1 MPQGVK
7 VRLLSPP
14 PLMNKKYIRNFSII
28 AHIDHGKSTLAD
40 RLIDISLGKKKGA
53 SEDQLLDTM
62 DLEKERGITIKAQAM
77 RLNYKSGSSEYQLN
91 LIDTPGHVDFNYE
104 VSRSLA
110 ACEGALLLI
119 DCTQGIQAQTLA
131 NVYLAIEQDVVIIPV
146 LNKIDSPNAQ
156 VDRVISEI
164 NSSLG
169 FSEKEILKVSAKTG
183 EGVENLIEQIIS
195 KIPPPSGDN
204 SNSLQALVFDSK
216 YDQFKGVI
224 AYVRVVNGDIN
235 KNENLILMSTKKI
248 AEANEVGIFEPNLN
262 EIDKLNTGEVGYVA
276 TGLKNVSDCRVG
288 ETLTTKE
295 NPSKESLKGYESSK
309 PMVYSGLYPTDGDDY
324 ADLRDALGK
333 LQLNDASLIFE
344 PESSGALGFGFRCG
358 FLGLLHMDIIQERL
372 EREYDLDL
380 IVTAPTVKYTVETIS
395 GKIVEVDD
403 PSKWPEDEKIKR
415 VLEPFVDLS
424 IVCPSN
430 FIGPVIDIIV
440 KKRGEYRKMEW
451 LQAGG
456 ENLEA
461 DNQRVLLEFNM
472 PLAEILTDFH
482 SQLKSST
489 KGYASMDYQLTDPK
503 DEKLVKLQIL
513 VNEEK
518 VDALSIIVHS
528 ENSLPVGRQLVS
540 KLKDLIPRQM
550 FDIPIQAA
558 VGSKIISR
566 ETVKALRKN
575 VTAKCYG
582 GDISRKRKL
591 LQKQAEG
598 KKRMKR
604 LGSVEV
610 PQEAFMAVLKNEAKK

>member
-1 MPQGVK
+1 M
-7 VRLLSPP
+7 
-14 PLMNKKYIRNFSII
+14 
-28 AHIDHGKSTLAD
+28 
-40 RLIDISLGKKKGA
+40 
-53 SEDQLLDTM
+53 
-62 DLEKERGITIKAQAM
+62 
-77 RLNYKSGSSEYQLN
+77 
-91 LIDTPGHVDFNYE
+91 
-104 VSRSLA
+104 
-110 ACEGALLLI
+110 
-119 DCTQGIQAQTLA
+119 
-131 NVYLAIEQDVVIIPV
+131 
-146 LNKIDSPNAQ
+146 
-156 VDRVISEI
+156 
-164 NSSLG
+164 
-169 FSEKEILKVSAKTG
+169 
-183 EGVENLIEQIIS
+183 
-195 KIPPPSGDN
+195 
-204 SNSLQALVFDSK
+204 QALVFDSK

-224 AYVRVVNGDIN
+224 AYIRVVNGELR
-235 KNENLILMSTKKI
+235 KNDNLMLMSTKKFV
-248 AEANEVGIFEPNLN
+248 EANEVGIFEPNLN
-262 EIDKLNTGEVGYVA
+262 EIDKLTIGEVGYVA

-288 ETLTTKE
+288 ETLTIKE
-295 NPSKESLKGYESSK
+295 NPSTEALKGYESAK

-324 ADLRDALGK
+324 SDLRDALGK

-372 EREYDLDL
+372 EREYGLDL

-395 GKIVEVDD
+395 GKIIDVDD
-403 PSKWPEDEKIKR
+403 PSKWPEDEKIQK

-424 IVCPSN
+424 ILCPSN
-430 FIGPVIDIIV
+430 FIGPVIDIV
-440 KKRGEYRKMEW
+440 VSKRGEYRKMEW
-451 LQAGG
+451 LQGGG
-456 ENLEA
+456 EGSNAE
-461 DNQRVLLEFNM
+461 NQRVLLEFNM

-489 KGYASMDYQLTDPK
+489 KGYASMDYQLTEPK

-518 VDALSIIVHS
+518 VDALSVIVHS
-528 ENSLPVGRQLVS
+528 ENSLIIGRQLVS
-540 KLKDLIPRQM
+540 KLKELIPRQL

-598 KKRMKR
+598 KKRMKK

-610 PQEAFMAVLKNEAKK
+610 PQEAFMAVLKNEAK

>member
-1 MPQGVK
+1 MK

-14 PLMNKKYIRNFSII
+14 PFMDKKYIRNFSII

-40 RLIDISLGKKKGA
+40 RLIDISLGKKRGET
-53 SEDQLLDTM
+53 EDQLLDTM

-77 RLNYKSGSSEYQLN
+77 RLNYKSGPTNFQLN

-131 NVYLAIEQDVVIIPV
+131 NVYLAIEQNVVIIPV

-156 VDRVISEI
+156 VDRVMSEI

-169 FSEKEILKVSAKTG
+169 FSENEILKVSAKTG
-183 EGVENLIEQIIS
+183 EGVEDLIEHVIK
-195 KIPPPSGDN
+195 KIPPPSGDIKN
-204 SNSLQALVFDSK
+204 PMQALVFDSK

-224 AYVRVVNGDIN
+224 AYIRLVNGELRKDD
-235 KNENLILMSTKKI
+235 NLMLMSTNKI
-248 AEANEVGIFEPNLN
+248 VEANEVGIFEPNLN
-262 EIDKLNTGEVGYVA
+262 EIDKLTIGEVGYVA
-276 TGLKNVSDCRVG
+276 TGLKNVADCRVG
-288 ETLTTKE
+288 ETLTIKE
-295 NPSKESLKGYESSK
+295 NPSTEALKGYESAK
-309 PMVYSGLYPTDGDDY
+309 PMVFSGLYPTDGDDY
-324 ADLRDALGK
+324 SDLRDALGK

-372 EREYDLDL
+372 EREYGLDL

-395 GKIVEVDD
+395 GKVIDVDD
-403 PSKWPEDEKIKR
+403 PSKWPEDEKIQK

-424 IVCPSN
+424 ILCPSK
-430 FIGPVIDIIV
+430 FIGPVIDIV
-440 KKRGEYRKMEW
+440 VSKRGEYKKMEW
-451 LQAGG
+451 LQGGG
-456 ENLEA
+456 EGSNSE
-461 DNQRVLLEFNM
+461 NQRVLLEFNM

-528 ENSLPVGRQLVS
+528 ENSLIIGRQLVS
-540 KLKDLIPRQM
+540 KLKELIPRQL

-598 KKRMKR
+598 KKRMKK

-610 PQEAFMAVLKNEAKK
+610 PQEAFMAVLKNEAK

>member
-1 MPQGVK
+1 MD
-7 VRLLSPP
+7 
-14 PLMNKKYIRNFSII
+14 KKYIRNFSII

-40 RLIDISLGKKKGA
+40 RLIDISLGKKRGET
-53 SEDQLLDTM
+53 EDQLLDTM

-77 RLNYKSGSSEYQLN
+77 RLNYKSGPTNFQLN

-131 NVYLAIEQDVVIIPV
+131 NVYLAIEQNVVIIPV

-156 VDRVISEI
+156 VDRVMSEI

-169 FSEKEILKVSAKTG
+169 FSENEILKVSAKTG
-183 EGVENLIEQIIS
+183 EGVEDLIEHVIK
-195 KIPPPSGDN
+195 KIPPPSGDIKN
-204 SNSLQALVFDSK
+204 PMQALVFDSK

-224 AYVRVVNGDIN
+224 AYIRLVNGELSKDD
-235 KNENLILMSTKKI
+235 NLMLMSTNKI
-248 AEANEVGIFEPNLN
+248 VEANEVGIFEPNLN
-262 EIDKLNTGEVGYVA
+262 EIDKLTIGEVGYVA
-276 TGLKNVSDCRVG
+276 TGLKNVADCRVG
-288 ETLTTKE
+288 ETLTIKE
-295 NPSKESLKGYESSK
+295 NPSTEALKGYESAK
-309 PMVYSGLYPTDGDDY
+309 PMVFSGLYPTDGDDY
-324 ADLRDALGK
+324 SDLRDALGK

-372 EREYDLDL
+372 EREYGLDL

-395 GKIVEVDD
+395 GKVIDVDD
-403 PSKWPEDEKIKR
+403 PSKWPEDEKIQK

-424 IVCPSN
+424 ILCPSK
-430 FIGPVIDIIV
+430 FIGPVIDIV
-440 KKRGEYRKMEW
+440 VSKRGEYKKMEW
-451 LQAGG
+451 LQGGG
-456 ENLEA
+456 EGSNSE
-461 DNQRVLLEFNM
+461 NQRVLLEFNM

-528 ENSLPVGRQLVS
+528 ENSLIIGRQLVS
-540 KLKDLIPRQM
+540 KLKELIPRQL

-598 KKRMKR
+598 KKRMKK

-610 PQEAFMAVLKNEAKK
+610 PQEAFMAVLKNEAK

>member
-14 PLMNKKYIRNFSII
+14 PFMDKKYIRNFSII

-40 RLIDISLGKKKGA
+40 RLIDISLGKKRGET
-53 SEDQLLDTM
+53 EDQLLDTM

-77 RLNYKSGSSEYQLN
+77 RLNYKSGPTNFQLN

-131 NVYLAIEQDVVIIPV
+131 NVYLAIEQNVVIIPV

-156 VDRVISEI
+156 VDRVMSEI

-169 FSEKEILKVSAKTG
+169 FSENEILKVSAKTG
-183 EGVENLIEQIIS
+183 EGVEDLIEHVIK
-195 KIPPPSGDN
+195 KIPPPSGDIKN
-204 SNSLQALVFDSK
+204 PMQALVFDSK

-224 AYVRVVNGDIN
+224 AYIRLVNGELRKDD
-235 KNENLILMSTKKI
+235 NLMLMSTNKI
-248 AEANEVGIFEPNLN
+248 VEANEVGIFEPNLN
-262 EIDKLNTGEVGYVA
+262 EIDKLTIGEVGYVA
-276 TGLKNVSDCRVG
+276 TGLKNVADCRVG
-288 ETLTTKE
+288 ETLTIKE
-295 NPSKESLKGYESSK
+295 NPSTEALKGYESAK
-309 PMVYSGLYPTDGDDY
+309 PMVFSGLYPTDGDDY
-324 ADLRDALGK
+324 SDLRDALGK

-372 EREYDLDL
+372 EREYGLDL

-395 GKIVEVDD
+395 GKVIDVDD
-403 PSKWPEDEKIKR
+403 PSKWPEDEKIQK

-424 IVCPSN
+424 ILCPSK
-430 FIGPVIDIIV
+430 FIGPVIDIV
-440 KKRGEYRKMEW
+440 VSKRGEYKKMEW
-451 LQAGG
+451 LQGGG
-456 ENLEA
+456 EGSNSE
-461 DNQRVLLEFNM
+461 NQRVLLEFNM

-528 ENSLPVGRQLVS
+528 ENSLIIGRQLVS
-540 KLKDLIPRQM
+540 KLKELIPRQL

-598 KKRMKR
+598 KKRMKK

-610 PQEAFMAVLKNEAKK
+610 PQEAFMAVLKNEAK

>member
-1 MPQGVK
+1 MD
-7 VRLLSPP
+7 
-14 PLMNKKYIRNFSII
+14 KKYIRNFSII

-40 RLIDISLGKKKGA
+40 RLIDISLGKEKGT

-77 RLNYKSGSSEYQLN
+77 RLNYMSGSSNFQLN

-146 LNKIDSPNAQ
+146 LNKIDSSNAQ

-169 FSEKEILKVSAKTG
+169 FDEKEILKVSAKTG
-183 EGVENLIEQIIS
+183 EGVENLIEQIIN
-195 KIPPPSGDN
+195 KIPPPSGDIT
-204 SNSLQALVFDSK
+204 NSLQALVFDSK

-224 AYVRVVNGDIN
+224 AYVRVVNGEIN
-235 KNENLILMSTKKI
+235 KNENLMLMSTKKV
-248 AEANEVGIFEPNLN
+248 AEANEVGIFEPNLS
-262 EIDKLNTGEVGYVA
+262 EIDKLTIGEVGYVA

-324 ADLRDALGK
+324 SDLRDALGK

-372 EREYDLDL
+372 EREYGLDL
-380 IVTAPTVKYTVETIS
+380 IVTAPTVKYTVETVS
-395 GKIVEVDD
+395 GKVIDVDD
-403 PSKWPEDEKIKR
+403 PSKWPEDEKIQR

-430 FIGPVIDIIV
+430 FIGPVIDIV
-440 KKRGEYRKMEW
+440 VNKRGEYRKMEW
-451 LQAGG
+451 LQGGG
-456 ENLEA
+456 ESSDA

-489 KGYASMDYQLTDPK
+489 KGYASMDYQLTKPK

-528 ENSLPVGRQLVS
+528 ENSLPIGRQLVS
-540 KLKDLIPRQM
+540 KLKELIPRQM

-610 PQEAFMAVLKNEAKK
+610 PQEAFMAVLKNEAK

>member
-14 PLMNKKYIRNFSII
+14 PLMDKKYIRNFSII

-77 RLNYKSGSSEYQLN
+77 RLNYKSGSSEFQLN

-195 KIPPPSGDN
+195 KIPAPSGDN

-235 KNENLILMSTKKI
+235 KNENLILMSTKKV

-324 ADLRDALGK
+324 SDLRDALGK

-395 GKIVEVDD
+395 GKFVEVDD

-430 FIGPVIDIIV
+430 FIGPVIDIVV

-451 LQAGG
+451 LQGGG
-456 ENLEA
+456 ENSDA

-503 DEKLVKLQIL
+503 NEKLVKLQIL

-528 ENSLPVGRQLVS
+528 ENSLQIGRQLVS

>member
-14 PLMNKKYIRNFSII
+14 PIMNKNQVRNFSII

-40 RLIDISLGKKKGA
+40 RLIDISQGKKLG
-53 SEDQLLDTM
+53 STEEQLLDTM

-77 RLNYKSGSSEYQLN
+77 RLNYSLDNIDYQLN

-110 ACEGALLLI
+110 ACEGALLLV

-131 NVYLAIEQDVVIIPV
+131 NVYLAINEDVTIIPV

-156 VDRVISEI
+156 TERVTNEITSMLGYSEQ
-164 NSSLG
+164 
-169 FSEKEILKVSAKTG
+169 EILKVSAKTG
-183 EGVENLIEQIIS
+183 EGVESLIKEIINL
-195 KIPPPSGDN
+195 IPPPKGDSN
-204 SNSLQALVFDSK
+204 NSLQALVFDSK

-224 AYVRVVNGDIN
+224 AYVKVVNGELQKGQSIISMGSK
-235 KNENLILMSTKKI
+235 KNF
-248 AEANEVGIFEPNLN
+248 EALETGIFSPNLK
-262 EIDKLNTGEVGYVA
+262 EIDKLRLGEVGYIA
-276 TGLKNVSDCRVG
+276 TGLKNLSDCRVG
-288 ETLTTKE
+288 ETITFKDD
-295 NPSKESLKGYESSK
+295 PSKEPLKGYESAK
-309 PMVYSGLYPTDGDDY
+309 PMVYSGLYPTDGDEY
-324 ADLRDALGK
+324 PFLRDALGK
-333 LQLNDASLIFE
+333 LQLNDASFVFE

-372 EREYDLDL
+372 EREYDIDL
-380 IVTAPTVKYTVETIS
+380 IVTAPTVKYTVETLS
-395 GKIVEVDD
+395 GVKVEVDD
-403 PSKWPEDEKIKR
+403 PSKWPEDEKISK
-415 VLEPFVDLS
+415 VFEPFVEMS
-424 IVCPSN
+424 IVCPSS
-430 FIGPVIDIIV
+430 FIGPVIDLVV
-440 KKRGEYRKMEW
+440 KKRGEYKKMEW
-451 LQAGG
+451 LQGSE
-456 ENLEA
+456 ENTDKLS
-461 DNQRVLLEFNM
+461 QRVLLEFNM

-482 SQLKSST
+482 SQLKSAT
-489 KGYASMDYQLTDPK
+489 KGYASMDYNISDSK
-503 DEKLVKLQIL
+503 DGKLVKLQVL
-513 VNEEK
+513 VNQEK

-528 ENSLPVGRQLVS
+528 ENSQLVGRQLVS
-540 KLKDLIPRQM
+540 KLKELIPRQM

-610 PQEAFMAVLKNEAKK
+610 PQEAFMAVLKNETK

>member
-1 MPQGVK
+1 MD
-7 VRLLSPP
+7 
-14 PLMNKKYIRNFSII
+14 KKYIRNFSII

-40 RLIDISLGKKKGA
+40 RLIDVSMGKKKGA

-77 RLNYKSGSSEYQLN
+77 RLNYKSGSSEFQLN

-131 NVYLAIEQDVVIIPV
+131 NVYLAIEQDVIIIPV
-146 LNKIDSPNAQ
+146 LNKIDSSNAQ

-183 EGVENLIEQIIS
+183 EGVENLIQQIIA

-204 SNSLQALVFDSK
+204 LNSLQALVFDSK

-235 KNENLILMSTKKI
+235 KNENLILMSTKKV

-324 ADLRDALGK
+324 SDLRDALGK

-395 GKIVEVDD
+395 GKFVEVDD

-430 FIGPVIDIIV
+430 FIGPVIDIVV

-451 LQAGG
+451 LQGGG
-456 ENLEA
+456 ENSDA

-503 DEKLVKLQIL
+503 NEKLVKLQIL

-528 ENSLPVGRQLVS
+528 ENSLQIGRQLVS

-604 LGSVEV
+604 LGLVEV
-610 PQEAFMAVLKNEAKK
+610 TQEAFMAVLKNEAKK

>member
-14 PLMNKKYIRNFSII
+14 PLMDKKYIRNFSII

-40 RLIDISLGKKKGA
+40 RLIDISLGKEKGT

-77 RLNYKSGSSEYQLN
+77 RLNYKSGSSNFQLN

-146 LNKIDSPNAQ
+146 LNKIDSSNAQ

-169 FSEKEILKVSAKTG
+169 FDEKEILKVSAKTG
-183 EGVENLIEQIIS
+183 EGVENLIEQIIN
-195 KIPPPSGDN
+195 KIPPPSGDIT
-204 SNSLQALVFDSK
+204 NSLQALVFDSK

-224 AYVRVVNGDIN
+224 AYVRVVNGEIN
-235 KNENLILMSTKKI
+235 KNENLMLMSTKKV
-248 AEANEVGIFEPNLN
+248 AEANEVGIFEPNLS
-262 EIDKLNTGEVGYVA
+262 EIDKLTIGEVGYVA

-324 ADLRDALGK
+324 SDLRDALGK

-372 EREYDLDL
+372 EREYGLDL
-380 IVTAPTVKYTVETIS
+380 IVTAPTVKYTVETVS
-395 GKIVEVDD
+395 GKVIDVDD
-403 PSKWPEDEKIKR
+403 PSKWPEDEKIQR

-430 FIGPVIDIIV
+430 FIGPVIDIV
-440 KKRGEYRKMEW
+440 VNKRGEYRKMEW
-451 LQAGG
+451 LQGGG
-456 ENLEA
+456 ESSDA

-489 KGYASMDYQLTDPK
+489 KGYASMDYQLTKPK

-528 ENSLPVGRQLVS
+528 ENSLPIGRQLVS
-540 KLKDLIPRQM
+540 KLKELIPRQM

-610 PQEAFMAVLKNEAKK
+610 PQEAFMAVLKNEAK

>member
-14 PLMNKKYIRNFSII
+14 PLMDKKYIRNFSII

-40 RLIDISLGKKKGA
+40 RLIDISLGKEKGT

-77 RLNYKSGSSEYQLN
+77 RLNYMSGSSNFQLN

-146 LNKIDSPNAQ
+146 LNKIDSSNAQ

-169 FSEKEILKVSAKTG
+169 FDEKEILKVSAKTG
-183 EGVENLIEQIIS
+183 EGVENLIEQIIN
-195 KIPPPSGDN
+195 KIPPPSGDIT
-204 SNSLQALVFDSK
+204 NSLQALVFDSK

-224 AYVRVVNGDIN
+224 AYVRVVNGEIN
-235 KNENLILMSTKKI
+235 KNENLMLMSTKKV
-248 AEANEVGIFEPNLN
+248 AEANEVGIFEPNLS
-262 EIDKLNTGEVGYVA
+262 EIDKLTIGEVGYVA

-324 ADLRDALGK
+324 SDLRDALGK

-372 EREYDLDL
+372 EREYGLDL
-380 IVTAPTVKYTVETIS
+380 IVTAPTVKYTVETVS
-395 GKIVEVDD
+395 GKVIDVDD
-403 PSKWPEDEKIKR
+403 PSKWPEDEKIQR

-430 FIGPVIDIIV
+430 FIGPVIDIV
-440 KKRGEYRKMEW
+440 VNKRGEYRKMEW
-451 LQAGG
+451 LQGGG
-456 ENLEA
+456 ESSDA

-489 KGYASMDYQLTDPK
+489 KGYASMDYQLTKPK

-528 ENSLPVGRQLVS
+528 ENSLPIGRQLVS
-540 KLKDLIPRQM
+540 KLKELIPRQM

-610 PQEAFMAVLKNEAKK
+610 PQEAFMAVLKNEAK

>member
-1 MPQGVK
+1 MD
-7 VRLLSPP
+7 
-14 PLMNKKYIRNFSII
+14 KKYIRNFSII

-40 RLIDISLGKKKGA
+40 RLIDVSMGKKKGA

-77 RLNYKSGSSEYQLN
+77 RLNYKSGSSEFQLN

-131 NVYLAIEQDVVIIPV
+131 NVYLAIEQDVIIIPV
-146 LNKIDSPNAQ
+146 LNKIDSSNAQ

-183 EGVENLIEQIIS
+183 EGVENLIQQIIA

-204 SNSLQALVFDSK
+204 LNSLQALVFDSK

-235 KNENLILMSTKKI
+235 KNENLILMSTKKV

-324 ADLRDALGK
+324 SDLRDALGK

-395 GKIVEVDD
+395 GKFVEVDD

-430 FIGPVIDIIV
+430 FIGPVIDIVV

-451 LQAGG
+451 LQGGG
-456 ENLEA
+456 ENSDA

-503 DEKLVKLQIL
+503 NEKLVKLQIL

-528 ENSLPVGRQLVS
+528 ENSLQIGRQLVS

>member
-14 PLMNKKYIRNFSII
+14 PLMDKKYIRNFSII

-40 RLIDISLGKKKGA
+40 RLIDISLGKKTGA

-77 RLNYKSGSSEYQLN
+77 RLNYKSRSSDFQLN

-146 LNKIDSPNAQ
+146 LNKIDSSNAQ
-156 VDRVISEI
+156 IDRVISEI

-169 FSEKEILKVSAKTG
+169 FDEKEILKVSAKTG
-183 EGVENLIEQIIS
+183 EGVEDLIEQIIN
-195 KIPPPSGDN
+195 KIPPPSGDIA
-204 SNSLQALVFDSK
+204 NSLQALVFDSK

-224 AYVRVVNGDIN
+224 AYVRVVNGEVN
-235 KNENLILMSTKKI
+235 KNDNLMLMSTKKA

-262 EIDKLNTGEVGYVA
+262 EIDKLTIGEVGYVA

-372 EREYDLDL
+372 EREYGLDL
-380 IVTAPTVKYTVETIS
+380 IVTAPTVKYIVETIS
-395 GKIVEVDD
+395 GKILDVDD
-403 PSKWPEDEKIKR
+403 PSKWPEDEKIQR

-430 FIGPVIDIIV
+430 FIGPVIDIVV

-451 LQAGG
+451 LQSGG
-456 ENLEA
+456 ENS
-461 DNQRVLLEFNM
+461 DSGNQRVLLEFNM

-489 KGYASMDYQLTDPK
+489 KGYASMDYQLTEPK

-518 VDALSIIVHS
+518 VDALSVIVHS
-528 ENSLPVGRQLVS
+528 ENSLPIGRQLVS
-540 KLKDLIPRQM
+540 KLKELIPRQM

-582 GDISRKRKL
+582 GDVSRKRKL

-610 PQEAFMAVLKNEAKK
+610 PQEAFMAVLKNEAK

>member
-14 PLMNKKYIRNFSII
+14 PLMDKKYIRNFSII

-40 RLIDISLGKKKGA
+40 RLIDISLGKKNGT

-77 RLNYKSGSSEYQLN
+77 RLNYKSGTSDFQLN

-146 LNKIDSPNAQ
+146 LNKIDSSNAQ
-156 VDRVISEI
+156 IERVISEI

-169 FSEKEILKVSAKTG
+169 FDEKEILKVSAKTG
-183 EGVENLIEQIIS
+183 EGVENLIDQIIS
-195 KIPPPSGDN
+195 RIPPPSGDIDN
-204 SNSLQALVFDSK
+204 PLQALVFDSK

-224 AYVRVVNGDIN
+224 AYVRIVNGEIN
-235 KNENLILMSTKKI
+235 KNDNLMLMSTKKV
-248 AEANEVGIFEPNLN
+248 AEANEVGIFEPNFN
-262 EIDKLNTGEVGYVA
+262 EIDKLTIGEVGYVA

-288 ETLTTKE
+288 ETFTTKE
-295 NPSKESLKGYESSK
+295 NSSKESLKGYESSK

-324 ADLRDALGK
+324 SDLRDALGK

-372 EREYDLDL
+372 EREYGLDL

-395 GKIVEVDD
+395 GKIIEVDD
-403 PSKWPEDEKIKR
+403 PSKWPEDEKIQR

-430 FIGPVIDIIV
+430 FIGPVIDIV
-440 KKRGEYRKMEW
+440 VTKRGEYRKMEW
-451 LQAGG
+451 LQGSG
-456 ENLEA
+456 ESSDS

-489 KGYASMDYQLTDPK
+489 KGYASMDYQLTEPK

-528 ENSLPVGRQLVS
+528 ENSLPIGRQLVS
-540 KLKDLIPRQM
+540 KLKELIPRQM

-610 PQEAFMAVLKNEAKK
+610 PQEAFMAVLKNEAK

>member
-1 MPQGVK
+1 MD
-7 VRLLSPP
+7 
-14 PLMNKKYIRNFSII
+14 KKYIRNFSII

-40 RLIDISLGKKKGA
+40 RLIDISLGKKKGV

-77 RLNYKSGSSEYQLN
+77 RLNYKSGASNFQLN

-146 LNKIDSPNAQ
+146 LNKIDSSNAQ

-169 FSEKEILKVSAKTG
+169 FDEKEILKVSAKTG
-183 EGVENLIEQIIS
+183 EGVENLIEQIIN
-195 KIPPPSGDN
+195 KIPPPSGDIT
-204 SNSLQALVFDSK
+204 NSLQALVFDSK

-224 AYVRVVNGDIN
+224 AYVRVVNGEIN
-235 KNENLILMSTKKI
+235 KNDNLMLMSTKKA
-248 AEANEVGIFEPNLN
+248 AEANEVGIFEPNLH
-262 EIDKLNTGEVGYVA
+262 EIDKLTIGEVGYVA

-295 NPSKESLKGYESSK
+295 NASKESLRGYESSK

-324 ADLRDALGK
+324 SDLRDALGK

-372 EREYDLDL
+372 EREYGLDL

-395 GKIVEVDD
+395 GKVIDVDD
-403 PSKWPEDEKIKR
+403 PSKWPEDEKIQK

-430 FIGPVIDIIV
+430 FIGPVIDIV
-440 KKRGEYRKMEW
+440 VNKRGEYRKMEW
-451 LQAGG
+451 LQGGG
-456 ENLEA
+456 ENSDT

-489 KGYASMDYQLTDPK
+489 KGYASMDYQLTEPK

-518 VDALSIIVHS
+518 VDALSVIVHS
-528 ENSLPVGRQLVS
+528 ENSLPIGRQLVS
-540 KLKDLIPRQM
+540 KLKELIPRQM

-598 KKRMKR
+598 KKRMKK

-610 PQEAFMAVLKNEAKK
+610 PQEAFMAVLKNEAK

>member
-1 MPQGVK
+1 MD
-7 VRLLSPP
+7 
-14 PLMNKKYIRNFSII
+14 KKYIRNFSII

-40 RLIDISLGKKKGA
+40 RLIDISLGKKRGET
-53 SEDQLLDTM
+53 EDQLLDTM

-77 RLNYKSGSSEYQLN
+77 RLNYKSGPTNFQLN

-131 NVYLAIEQDVVIIPV
+131 NVYLAIEQNVVIIPV

-156 VDRVISEI
+156 VDRVMSEI

-169 FSEKEILKVSAKTG
+169 FSENEILKVSAKTG
-183 EGVENLIEQIIS
+183 EGVEDLIEHVIK
-195 KIPPPSGDN
+195 KIPPPSGDIKN
-204 SNSLQALVFDSK
+204 PMQALVFDSK

-224 AYVRVVNGDIN
+224 AYIRLVNGELRKDD
-235 KNENLILMSTKKI
+235 NLMLMSTNKI
-248 AEANEVGIFEPNLN
+248 VEANEVGIFEPNLN
-262 EIDKLNTGEVGYVA
+262 EIDKLTIGEVGYVA
-276 TGLKNVSDCRVG
+276 TGLKNVADCRVG
-288 ETLTTKE
+288 ETLTIKE
-295 NPSKESLKGYESSK
+295 NPSTEALKGYESAK
-309 PMVYSGLYPTDGDDY
+309 PMVFSGLYPTDGDDY
-324 ADLRDALGK
+324 SDLRDALGK

-372 EREYDLDL
+372 EREYGLDL

-395 GKIVEVDD
+395 GKVIDVDD
-403 PSKWPEDEKIKR
+403 PSKWPEDEKIQK

-424 IVCPSN
+424 ILCPSK
-430 FIGPVIDIIV
+430 FIGPVIDIV
-440 KKRGEYRKMEW
+440 VSKRGEYKKMEW
-451 LQAGG
+451 LQGGG
-456 ENLEA
+456 EGSNSE
-461 DNQRVLLEFNM
+461 NQRVLLEFNM

-528 ENSLPVGRQLVS
+528 ENSLIIGRQLVS
-540 KLKDLIPRQM
+540 KLKELIPRQL

-598 KKRMKR
+598 KKRMKK

-610 PQEAFMAVLKNEAKK
+610 PQEAFMAVLKNEAK

>member
-14 PLMNKKYIRNFSII
+14 PLMDKKYIRNFSII

-40 RLIDISLGKKKGA
+40 RLIDISLGKEKGT

-77 RLNYKSGSSEYQLN
+77 RLNYMSGSSNFQLN

-146 LNKIDSPNAQ
+146 LNKIDSSNAQ

-169 FSEKEILKVSAKTG
+169 FDEKEILKVSAKTG
-183 EGVENLIEQIIS
+183 EGVENLIEQIIN
-195 KIPPPSGDN
+195 KIPPPSGDIT
-204 SNSLQALVFDSK
+204 NSLQALVFDSK

-224 AYVRVVNGDIN
+224 AYVRVVNGEIN
-235 KNENLILMSTKKI
+235 KNENLMLMSTKKV
-248 AEANEVGIFEPNLN
+248 AEANEVGIFEPNLS
-262 EIDKLNTGEVGYVA
+262 EIDKLTIGEVGYVA

-309 PMVYSGLYPTDGDDY
+309 PMVYSGLYPIDGDDY
-324 ADLRDALGK
+324 SDLRDALGK

-372 EREYDLDL
+372 EREYGLDL
-380 IVTAPTVKYTVETIS
+380 IVTAPTVKYTVETVS
-395 GKIVEVDD
+395 GKVIDVDD
-403 PSKWPEDEKIKR
+403 PSKWPEDEKIQR

-430 FIGPVIDIIV
+430 FIGPVIDIV
-440 KKRGEYRKMEW
+440 VNKRGEYRKMEW
-451 LQAGG
+451 LQGGG
-456 ENLEA
+456 ESSDA

-489 KGYASMDYQLTDPK
+489 KGYASMDYQLTKPK

-528 ENSLPVGRQLVS
+528 ENSLPIGRQLVS
-540 KLKDLIPRQM
+540 KLKELIPRQM

-610 PQEAFMAVLKNEAKK
+610 PQEAFMAVLKNEAK

>member
-1 MPQGVK
+1 MD
-7 VRLLSPP
+7 
-14 PLMNKKYIRNFSII
+14 KKYIRNFSII

-40 RLIDISLGKKKGA
+40 RLIDISLGKKKGV

-77 RLNYKSGSSEYQLN
+77 RLNYKSGASNFQLN

-146 LNKIDSPNAQ
+146 LNKIDSSNAQ

-169 FSEKEILKVSAKTG
+169 FDEKEILKVSAKTG
-183 EGVENLIEQIIS
+183 EGVENLIEQIIN
-195 KIPPPSGDN
+195 KIPPPSGDIT
-204 SNSLQALVFDSK
+204 NSLQALVFDSK

-224 AYVRVVNGDIN
+224 AYVRVVNGEIN
-235 KNENLILMSTKKI
+235 KNDNLMLMSTKKA
-248 AEANEVGIFEPNLN
+248 AEANEVGIFEPNLH
-262 EIDKLNTGEVGYVA
+262 EIDKLTIGEVGYVA

-295 NPSKESLKGYESSK
+295 NASKESLRGYESSK

-324 ADLRDALGK
+324 SDLRDALGK

-372 EREYDLDL
+372 EREYGLDL

-395 GKIVEVDD
+395 GKVIDVDD
-403 PSKWPEDEKIKR
+403 PSKWPEDEKIQK

-430 FIGPVIDIIV
+430 FIGPVIDIV
-440 KKRGEYRKMEW
+440 VNKRGEYRKMEW
-451 LQAGG
+451 LQGGG
-456 ENLEA
+456 ENSDT

-489 KGYASMDYQLTDPK
+489 KGYASMDYQLTEPK

-518 VDALSIIVHS
+518 VDALSVIVHS
-528 ENSLPVGRQLVS
+528 ENSLPIGRQLVS
-540 KLKDLIPRQM
+540 KLKELIPRQM
-550 FDIPIQAA
+550 FDIPIQAV

-598 KKRMKR
+598 KKRMKK

-610 PQEAFMAVLKNEAKK
+610 PQEAFMAVLKNEAK

>member
-1 MPQGVK
+1 MD
-7 VRLLSPP
+7 
-14 PLMNKKYIRNFSII
+14 KKYIRNFSII

-40 RLIDISLGKKKGA
+40 RLIDISLGKKKGV

-77 RLNYKSGSSEYQLN
+77 RLNYKSGASNFQLN

-146 LNKIDSPNAQ
+146 LNKIDSSNAQ

-169 FSEKEILKVSAKTG
+169 FDEKEILKVSAKTG
-183 EGVENLIEQIIS
+183 EGVENLIEQIIN
-195 KIPPPSGDN
+195 KIPPPSGDIT
-204 SNSLQALVFDSK
+204 NSLQALVFDSK

-224 AYVRVVNGDIN
+224 AYVRVVNGEIN
-235 KNENLILMSTKKI
+235 KNDNLMLMSTKKA
-248 AEANEVGIFEPNLN
+248 AEANEVGIFEPNLH
-262 EIDKLNTGEVGYVA
+262 EIDKLTIGEVGYVA

-295 NPSKESLKGYESSK
+295 NASKESLRGYESSK

-324 ADLRDALGK
+324 SDLRDALGK

-372 EREYDLDL
+372 EREYGLDL

-395 GKIVEVDD
+395 GKVIDVDD
-403 PSKWPEDEKIKR
+403 PSKWPEDEKIQK

-430 FIGPVIDIIV
+430 FIGPVIDIV
-440 KKRGEYRKMEW
+440 VNKRGEYRKMEW
-451 LQAGG
+451 LQGGG
-456 ENLEA
+456 ENSDT

-489 KGYASMDYQLTDPK
+489 KGYASMDYQLTEPK

-518 VDALSIIVHS
+518 VDALSVIVHS
-528 ENSLPVGRQLVS
+528 ENSLPIGRQLVS
-540 KLKDLIPRQM
+540 KLKELIPRQM

-582 GDISRKRKL
+582 GYISRKRKL

-598 KKRMKR
+598 KKRMKK

-610 PQEAFMAVLKNEAKK
+610 PQEAFMAVLKNEAK

>member
-14 PLMNKKYIRNFSII
+14 PLMDKKYIRNFSII

-77 RLNYKSGSSEYQLN
+77 RLNYKSGSTNFQLN

-131 NVYLAIEQDVVIIPV
+131 NVYLAIEQNVVIIPV

-169 FSEKEILKVSAKTG
+169 FTEKEILKVSAKTG
-183 EGVENLIEQIIS
+183 EGVEDLIEHIIK
-195 KIPPPSGDN
+195 KIPPPSGDIKN
-204 SNSLQALVFDSK
+204 SMQALVFDSK

-224 AYVRVVNGDIN
+224 AYIRVVNGELR
-235 KNENLILMSTKKI
+235 KNDNLMLMSTKKFV
-248 AEANEVGIFEPNLN
+248 EANEVGIFEPNLN
-262 EIDKLNTGEVGYVA
+262 EIDKLTIGEVGYVA

-288 ETLTTKE
+288 ETLTIKE
-295 NPSKESLKGYESSK
+295 NPSTEALKGYESAK

-324 ADLRDALGK
+324 SDLRDALGK

-372 EREYDLDL
+372 EREYGLDL

-395 GKIVEVDD
+395 GKIIDVDD
-403 PSKWPEDEKIKR
+403 PSKWPEDEKIQK

-424 IVCPSN
+424 ILCPSN
-430 FIGPVIDIIV
+430 FIGPVIDIV
-440 KKRGEYRKMEW
+440 VSKRGEYRKMEW
-451 LQAGG
+451 LQGGG
-456 ENLEA
+456 EGSNAE
-461 DNQRVLLEFNM
+461 NQRVLLEFNM

-489 KGYASMDYQLTDPK
+489 KGYASMDYQLTEPK

-518 VDALSIIVHS
+518 VDALSVIVHS
-528 ENSLPVGRQLVS
+528 ENSLIIGRQLVS
-540 KLKDLIPRQM
+540 KLKELIPRQL

-598 KKRMKR
+598 KKRMKK

-610 PQEAFMAVLKNEAKK
+610 PQEAFMAVLKNEAK

>member
-14 PLMNKKYIRNFSII
+14 PLMDKKYIRNFSII

-77 RLNYKSGSSEYQLN
+77 RLNYKSRSSDFQLN

-146 LNKIDSPNAQ
+146 LNKIDSSNAQ
-156 VDRVISEI
+156 IDRVISEI

-169 FSEKEILKVSAKTG
+169 FDEKEILKVSAKTG
-183 EGVENLIEQIIS
+183 EGVEDLIEQIIN
-195 KIPPPSGDN
+195 KIPPPSGDIT
-204 SNSLQALVFDSK
+204 NSLQALVFDSK

-224 AYVRVVNGDIN
+224 AYVRVVNGEVN
-235 KNENLILMSTKKI
+235 KNDNLMLMSTKKV

-262 EIDKLNTGEVGYVA
+262 EIDKLTIGEVGYVA

-372 EREYDLDL
+372 EREYGLDL

-395 GKIVEVDD
+395 GKIIEVDD
-403 PSKWPEDEKIKR
+403 PSKWPEDEKIQR

-430 FIGPVIDIIV
+430 FIGPVIDIV
-440 KKRGEYRKMEW
+440 VTKRGEYRKMEW
-451 LQAGG
+451 LQGSG
-456 ENLEA
+456 ESSDS

-489 KGYASMDYQLTDPK
+489 KGYASMDYQLTEPK

-528 ENSLPVGRQLVS
+528 ENSLPIGRQLVS
-540 KLKDLIPRQM
+540 KLKELIPRQM

-610 PQEAFMAVLKNEAKK
+610 PQEAFMAVLKNEAK